1 LTYFEHEEN
10 RTLLEMEQNG
20 STSSHDTENL
30 RGAVSDGEF
39 GFTLSGLFR
48 PSSKA
53 DFQWKETGVLGDGTV
68 QVFDYRVSPE
78 HSTFNLRASLNDVV
92 TVGYHG
98 QVYID
103 TVTRMVRR
111 MTKEADHVPPKYP
124 IQAALISVDYD
135 FVVLND
141 HDYMLPIS
149 AQVILKRGN
158 RQLDMNEIRFRNFR
172 RFGSNLRILN
182 YVP

>member
-1 LTYFEHEEN
+1 
-10 RTLLEMEQNG
+10 
-20 STSSHDTENL
+20 
-30 RGAVSDGEF
+30 
-39 GFTLSGLFR
+39 
-48 PSSKA
+48 
-53 DFQWKETGVLGDGTV
+53 
-68 QVFDYRVSPE
+68 
-78 HSTFNLRASLNDVV
+78 
-92 TVGYHG
+92 
-98 QVYID
+98 
-103 TVTRMVRR
+103 MVRR
-111 MTKEADHVPPKYP
+111 MTKEADHAPPKYP